1 MNKPKIYGF
10 CQAGCKWE
18 TVHKTDFD
26 NSVTYIKQ
34 TAIDGV
40 YYLDPIANYK
50 IYSGVQSNAYTCQI
64 KLTFKRM
71 VWIMTIL
78 LIFQNLIAIVHIYI
92 LKFYH
97 YKQLLL

>member
-1 MNKPKIYGF
+1 MIKPKIYGF

-50 IYSGVQSNAYTCQI
+50 IYSGVQSNEI
-64 KLTFKRM
+64 IIFTF
-71 VWIMTIL
+71 TIFSVCAEL
-78 LIFQNLIAIVHIYI
+78 L
-92 LKFYH
+92 
-97 YKQLLL
+97 